1 MLEFAIEAELEGD
14 CELEAPDPDGRNDDD
29 KVESLPLVSLSRFS
43 SHEEPSCPHVALRVF
58 PTHRLVC
65 VLSI

>member
-29 KVESLPLVSLSRFS
+29 KVKSLPLVSLAFFF
-43 SHEEPSCPHVALRVF
+43 HEEPSCPHVAPRVL

-65 VLSI
+65 LSI

>member
-29 KVESLPLVSLSRFS
+29 KVKSLPLVSLVFS
-43 SHEEPSCPHVALRVF
+43 P
-58 PTHRLVC
+58 
-65 VLSI
+65 